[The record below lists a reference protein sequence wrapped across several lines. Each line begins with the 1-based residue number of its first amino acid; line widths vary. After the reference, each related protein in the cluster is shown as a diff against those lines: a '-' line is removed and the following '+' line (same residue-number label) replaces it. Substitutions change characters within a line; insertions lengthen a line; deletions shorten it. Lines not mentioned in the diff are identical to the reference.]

1 VSDRPTTRLLRRS
14 RHDRVIGGVCG
25 GLGRY
30 LGIDPVLLRIAAVIL
45 TLTGGLGVL
54 LYLLAFVV
62 IPEQQEDEDLGPA
75 PEARGDVW
83 IYVGVGM
90 IALARSSWST
100 SSCHGSTAWSCRSSW
115 WPSGWASCI
124 GAHVGDRGVVPRR
137 SSRR

>member
-83 IYVGVGM
+83 IYVGVGL
-90 IALARSSWST
+90 IAL
-100 SSCHGSTAWSCRSSW
+100 
-115 WPSGWASCI
+115 
-124 GAHVGDRGVVPRR
+124 GAVLLVDQLVPWFDRVVVPLVLVAIGLGIVYRG
-137 SSRR
+137 SRR